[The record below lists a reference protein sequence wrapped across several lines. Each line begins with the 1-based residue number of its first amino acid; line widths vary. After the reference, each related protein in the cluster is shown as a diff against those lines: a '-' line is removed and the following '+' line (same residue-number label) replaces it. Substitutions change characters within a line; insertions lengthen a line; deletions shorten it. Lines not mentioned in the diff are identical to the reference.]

1 MRVLADE
8 QFNELT
14 ERIKQL
20 EAENEYLKKLLDDAG
35 ISYDNAD
42 KDPKKNEPQAIKIKE
57 EPITRELVQF
67 FYSMFKGRRDVY
79 SLRSGKPNAKTG
91 KHGYYTQCKNFWK
104 AGLCGKKDGM
114 NTKCQSCPNQK
125 YKPLTGD
132 VIYAHLMGVKEDC
145 SDVVGLYPVWPD
157 GTCNYLVFDF
167 DDHVESSDS
176 IKWQEEANA
185 LRAIC
190 ADNDVSCL
198 VERSRSGK
206 GAHVWMFFEK
216 AINIK
221 KARMFGAALLDKGAE
236 SVNQQSFDTYDRMIP
251 TQDKLPEG
259 GLGNLVALPLQG
271 RAVKNGNSVFV
282 DEKWRPYHDQ
292 WSVLKNTGKLSE
304 EFIDEKL
311 SSWGSK
317 YSISGSD
324 TDNETSRQLSIDE
337 TPWENCSGFKS
348 SDTNGTVRIVLA
360 DKVYVDKTGI
370 KPRLQNKIRR
380 LAAYNNPEYF
390 RNQGMSISTFG
401 IPRIVYCGED
411 TDQFIAI
418 PRGCLNKLCE
428 NLKAAKIDYSVE
440 DERNTGKEIN
450 VFFAGELYP
459 VQQDA
464 VNSFAGHDIGVLAA
478 TTGFGKT
485 VVGSYLISERKVNTL
500 IIVHTSEIMQNWVND
515 LERFLVINED
525 YPKYTTKTGRVKT
538 RKSLIGRLAG
548 SHNSMTG
555 IIDVAMVTSLGS
567 GDSIKPFV
575 KDYGMV
581 IMDECHHGAAES
593 IEAVLSEVNAK
604 YVYGLT
610 ATVKREDGKDK
621 TVLMQFGPVRFRFTA
636 KDKIRLQGM
645 EHILEPRFTPIISTK
660 EKLTSNEAYEIVV
673 NSDIRNSI
681 IASDI
686 EACVKQGHTPLVL
699 SKRKAQIDVLFEK
712 VRDKADHV
720 LVLTG
725 GKKQSERK
733 EIRERLSS
741 IPESESLIIL
751 ATGQYVGEGFNCSR
765 LDTLFLAMP
774 IAWDGNVEQYTGR
787 LNRSYEG
794 KSKVTVIDYVDHHI
808 EMFANMYNKR
818 LRTYKRIGYEL
829 SQDAE
834 VKPDDRYFY
843 DYETYSEVFK
853 SDIFNTKAEVV
864 ISSPYV
870 STPGS
875 ERLLRLYAGIV
886 NKKATISLITYP
898 SSKYSD
904 DIKNRIE
911 SIHNKLKMAGIKLL
925 FVDYIPSRYAV
936 IDKEILWYGSMNLVS
951 NIKEDDDEMRIVSK
965 SVAQKLI
972 EEKTN
977 EHHEQPK
984 N

>member
-1 MRVLADE
+1 M
-8 QFNELT
+8 T
-14 ERIKQL
+14 
-20 EAENEYLKKLLDDAG
+20 
-35 ISYDNAD
+35 
-42 KDPKKNEPQAIKIKE
+42 
-57 EPITRELVQF
+57 
-67 FYSMFKGRRDVY
+67 
-79 SLRSGKPNAKTG
+79 
-91 KHGYYTQCKNFWK
+91 
-104 AGLCGKKDGM
+104 
-114 NTKCQSCPNQK
+114 
-125 YKPLTGD
+125 
-132 VIYAHLMGVKEDC
+132 GVKEDC

-157 GTCNYLVFDF
+157 ETCNYLVFDF
-167 DDHVESSDS
+167 DNHDDSSDS
-176 IKWQEEANA
+176 VKWQEEANA

-190 ADNDVSCL
+190 EINNVPCL

-221 KARMFGAALLDKGAE
+221 KARLFGAALLDKGAE

-251 TQDKLPEG
+251 AQDKLPEG

-282 DEKWRPYHDQ
+282 DEKWQPYHDQ

-304 EFIDEKL
+304 TFIDEKL
-311 SSWGSK
+311 SSWGNK
-317 YSISGSD
+317 YSISSN
-324 TDNETSRQLSIDE
+324 TDNEIPGQISIDE
-337 TPWENCSGFKS
+337 TPWENSIKFER
-348 SDTNGTVRIVLA
+348 SDTKGTVRIVLA
-360 DKVYVDKTGI
+360 DKAYVDKTDI

-390 RNQGMSISTFG
+390 KNQGMGISTFG
-401 IPRIVYCGED
+401 IPRIVYSGED
-411 TDQFIAI
+411 TEQFIAI
-418 PRGCLNKLCE
+418 PRGCLNKLCK
-428 NLKAAKIDYSVE
+428 NLKSSNIDYSVE
-440 DERNTGKEIN
+440 DKRNTGKEIN
-450 VFFAGELYP
+450 VSFAGELYP
-459 VQQDA
+459 EQQDA
-464 VNSFAGHDIGVLAA
+464 VNSLTGHDFGVLAA
-478 TTGFGKT
+478 ATGFGKT

-500 IIVHTSEIMQNWVND
+500 ILVHNNEIMQNWIND
-515 LERFLVINED
+515 LERFLVIKED
-525 YPKYTTKTGRVKT
+525 YPQYMTKTGRVKT
-538 RKSLIGRLAG
+538 RKSLIGRLTGA
-548 SHNSMTG
+548 HNSMTG

-593 IEAVLSEVNAK
+593 IEAVLSKVNAK

-660 EKLTSNEAYEIVV
+660 EKLTLNEAYEIVV
-673 NSDIRNSI
+673 NSDFRNSL

-686 EACVKQGHTPLVL
+686 EACIKQGHTPLVL

-712 VRDKADHV
+712 VKDKADHV

-733 EIRERLSS
+733 ELRERLGS
-741 IPESESLIIL
+741 ISESESLIVL
-751 ATGQYVGEGFNCSR
+751 ATGQYIGEGFNCSR
-765 LDTLFLAMP
+765 LDMLFLAMP

-787 LNRSYEG
+787 LNRSHDG
-794 KSKVTVIDYVDHHI
+794 KNRVTVIDYVDHHI

-829 SQDAE
+829 SQDVE
-834 VKPDDRYFY
+834 RKHDDRFIY
-843 DYETYSEVFK
+843 DSETYSEVFRG
-853 SDIFNTKAEVV
+853 DIINAKAEVM

-875 ERLLRLYAGIV
+875 ERLIHIFSAM
-886 NKKATISLITYP
+886 KSKDASISLITYP
-898 SSKYSD
+898 ASHYSD
-904 DIKNRIE
+904 DIKDRIE
-911 SIHNKLKMAGIKLL
+911 NIHNRLNMAGIKVS

-951 NIKEDDDEMRIVSK
+951 NIKEDDDEMRIVSR
-965 SVAQKLI
+965 SVAKALI
-972 EEKTN
+972 EEHTT
-977 EHHEQPK
+977 E
-984 N
+984 

>member
-1 MRVLADE
+1 MRVFAED
-8 QFNELT
+8 QYNELT
-14 ERIKQL
+14 EHIKQL
-20 EAENEYLKKLLDDAG
+20 EAENQYLKKLLDDAG
-35 ISYDNAD
+35 IPYDKPDNNSE
-42 KDPKKNEPQAIKIKE
+42 KDEPSVVSIKE
-57 EPITRELVQF
+57 EPITKELVQF
-67 FYSMFKGRRDVY
+67 YYSMFKGRRDVY

-91 KHGYYTQCKNFWK
+91 KHGYYTQCDNFWK
-104 AGLCGKKDGM
+104 AGLCGKKDGK

-132 VIYAHLMGVKEDC
+132 VIYAHLTGVKEDC

-157 GTCNYLVFDF
+157 ETCNYLVFDF
-167 DDHVESSDS
+167 DNHDESSNS
-176 IKWQEEANA
+176 VKWQEEANA

-221 KARMFGAALLDKGAE
+221 KARLFGAALLDKGAE

-251 TQDKLPEG
+251 AQDKLPEG

-282 DEKWRPYHDQ
+282 DEKWQPYHDQ

-304 EFIDEKL
+304 TFIDEKL
-311 SSWGSK
+311 SSWGNK
-317 YSISGSD
+317 YSISSN
-324 TDNETSRQLSIDE
+324 TDNETPGQISIDE
-337 TPWENCSGFKS
+337 TPWENSTEFER
-348 SDTNGTVRIVLA
+348 SDTKGTVRIVLA
-360 DKVYVDKTGI
+360 DKAYVDKTGI

-390 RNQGMSISTFG
+390 RNQGMGISTFG
-401 IPRIVYCGED
+401 IPRIVYSGED
-411 TDQFIAI
+411 TEQFIAI
-418 PRGCLNKLCE
+418 PRGCLNKLCK
-428 NLKAAKIDYSVE
+428 NLKSSNIDYSVE
-440 DERNTGKEIN
+440 DKRNTGKEIN
-450 VFFAGELYP
+450 VSFAGELYP
-459 VQQDA
+459 EQQDA
-464 VNSFAGHDIGVLAA
+464 VNSLTGHDFGVLAA
-478 TTGFGKT
+478 ATGFGKT

-500 IIVHTSEIMQNWVND
+500 ILVHNNEIMQNWIND
-515 LERFLVINED
+515 LERFLEIKED
-525 YPKYTTKTGRVKT
+525 YPQYMTKTGRVKT
-538 RKSLIGRLAG
+538 RKSLIGRLTGA
-548 SHNSMTG
+548 HNSMTG

-593 IEAVLSEVNAK
+593 IEAVLSKVNAK

-610 ATVKREDGKDK
+610 ATVKREDGKNK
-621 TVLMQFGPVRFRFTA
+621 TVFMQFGPVRFRFTA

-660 EKLTSNEAYEIVV
+660 EKLTLNEAYEIVV
-673 NSDIRNSI
+673 NSDFRNSL

-686 EACVKQGHTPLVL
+686 EACIKQGHTPLVL

-712 VRDKADHV
+712 VKDKADHV

-733 EIRERLSS
+733 ELRERLGS
-741 IPESESLIIL
+741 ISESESLIVL
-751 ATGQYVGEGFNCSR
+751 ATGQYIGEGFNCSR
-765 LDTLFLAMP
+765 LDMLFLAMP

-787 LNRSYEG
+787 LNRSHDG
-794 KSKVTVIDYVDHHI
+794 KNRVTVIDYVDHHI

-829 SQDAE
+829 SQDVE
-834 VKPDDRYFY
+834 RKHDDRFIY
-843 DYETYSEVFK
+843 DSETYSEVFRG
-853 SDIFNTKAEVV
+853 DIINAKAEAL

-875 ERLLRLYAGIV
+875 ERLIQIFSAM
-886 NKKATISLITYP
+886 KSKDASISLITYP
-898 SSKYSD
+898 ASHYSD
-904 DIKNRIE
+904 DIKDRIE
-911 SIHNKLKMAGIKLL
+911 NIHNRLNMAGIKVS

-951 NIKEDDDEMRIVSK
+951 NIKEDDDEMRIVSR
-965 SVAQKLI
+965 SVAKALI
-972 EEKTN
+972 EEHTT
-977 EHHEQPK
+977 E
-984 N
+984 

>member
-1 MRVLADE
+1 MRVFAED
-8 QFNELT
+8 QYNELT
-14 ERIKQL
+14 EHIKQL
-20 EAENEYLKKLLDDAG
+20 EAENQYLKKLLDDAG
-35 ISYDNAD
+35 IPYDKPDNNSE
-42 KDPKKNEPQAIKIKE
+42 KDEPSVVSIKE
-57 EPITRELVQF
+57 EPITKELVQF
-67 FYSMFKGRRDVY
+67 YYSMFKGRRDVY

-91 KHGYYTQCKNFWK
+91 KHGYYTQCDNFWK
-104 AGLCGKKDGM
+104 AGLCGKKDGK

-132 VIYAHLMGVKEDC
+132 VIYAHLTGVKEDC

-157 GTCNYLVFDF
+157 ETCNYLVFDF
-167 DDHVESSDS
+167 DNHDESSNS
-176 IKWQEEANA
+176 VKWQEEANA

-190 ADNDVSCL
+190 ADNDVPCL

-216 AINIK
+216 AIYIK
-221 KARMFGAALLDKGAE
+221 KARLFGAALLDKGAE

-251 TQDKLPEG
+251 AQDKLPEG

-282 DEKWRPYHDQ
+282 DEKWQPYHDQ
-292 WSVLKNTGKLSE
+292 WSVLKNIGKLSE
-304 EFIDEKL
+304 TFIDEKL
-311 SSWGSK
+311 SSWGNK
-317 YSISGSD
+317 YSISSN
-324 TDNETSRQLSIDE
+324 TDNEIPGQISIDE
-337 TPWENCSGFKS
+337 TPWENSIKFER
-348 SDTNGTVRIVLA
+348 SDTKGTVRIVLA
-360 DKVYVDKTGI
+360 DKAYVDKTDI

-390 RNQGMSISTFG
+390 KNQGMGISTFG
-401 IPRIVYCGED
+401 IPRIVYSGED
-411 TDQFIAI
+411 TEQFIAI
-418 PRGCLNKLCE
+418 PRGCLNKLCK
-428 NLKAAKIDYSVE
+428 NLKSSNIDYSVE
-440 DERNTGKEIN
+440 DKRNTGKEIN
-450 VFFAGELYP
+450 VSFAGELYP
-459 VQQDA
+459 EQQDA
-464 VNSFAGHDIGVLAA
+464 VNSLTGHDFGVLAA
-478 TTGFGKT
+478 ATGFGKT

-500 IIVHTSEIMQNWVND
+500 ILVHNNEIMQNWIND
-515 LERFLVINED
+515 LERFLVIKED
-525 YPKYTTKTGRVKT
+525 YPQYMTKTGRVKT
-538 RKSLIGRLAG
+538 RKSLIGRLTGA
-548 SHNSMTG
+548 HNSMTG

-567 GDSIKPFV
+567 GDSVKPFV

-593 IEAVLSEVNAK
+593 IEAVLSKVNAK

-660 EKLTSNEAYEIVV
+660 EKLTLNEAYEIVV
-673 NSDIRNSI
+673 NSDFRNSL

-686 EACVKQGHTPLVL
+686 EACIKQGHTPLVL

-712 VRDKADHV
+712 VKDKADHV

-733 EIRERLSS
+733 ELRERLGS
-741 IPESESLIIL
+741 ISESESLIVL
-751 ATGQYVGEGFNCSR
+751 ATGQYIGEGFNCSR
-765 LDTLFLAMP
+765 LDMLFLAMP

-787 LNRSYEG
+787 LNRSHDG
-794 KSKVTVIDYVDHHI
+794 KNRVTVIDYVDHHI

-829 SQDAE
+829 SQDVE
-834 VKPDDRYFY
+834 RKHDDRFIY
-843 DYETYSEVFK
+843 DSETYSEVFRG
-853 SDIFNTKAEVV
+853 DIINAKAEVM

-875 ERLLRLYAGIV
+875 ERLIRIYSAM
-886 NKKATISLITYP
+886 KSKDASISLITYP
-898 SSKYSD
+898 ASHYSD
-904 DIKNRIE
+904 DIKDRIE
-911 SIHNKLKMAGIKLL
+911 NIHNRLNMAGIKVS

-965 SVAQKLI
+965 SVAKALI
-972 EEKTN
+972 EEHTTDISN
-977 EHHEQPK
+977 
-984 N
+984 

>member
-1 MRVLADE
+1 
-8 QFNELT
+8 
-14 ERIKQL
+14 
-20 EAENEYLKKLLDDAG
+20 
-35 ISYDNAD
+35 
-42 KDPKKNEPQAIKIKE
+42 
-57 EPITRELVQF
+57 
-67 FYSMFKGRRDVY
+67 MFKGRRDVY

-91 KHGYYTQCKNFWK
+91 KHGYYTQCDNFWK
-104 AGLCGKKDGM
+104 AGLCGKKDGK

-132 VIYAHLMGVKEDC
+132 VIYAHLTGVKEDC

-157 GTCNYLVFDF
+157 ETCNYLVFDF
-167 DDHVESSDS
+167 DNHDESSNS
-176 IKWQEEANA
+176 VKWQEEANA

-190 ADNDVSCL
+190 ADNEVPCL

-221 KARMFGAALLDKGAE
+221 KARLFGAALLDKGAE

-251 TQDKLPEG
+251 AQNKLPEG

-282 DEKWRPYHDQ
+282 DEKWQPYHDQ

-304 EFIDEKL
+304 TFIDEKL
-311 SSWGSK
+311 SSWGNK
-317 YSISGSD
+317 YSISSN
-324 TDNETSRQLSIDE
+324 TDNEIPGQISIDE
-337 TPWENCSGFKS
+337 TPWENSIKFER
-348 SDTNGTVRIVLA
+348 SDTKGTVRIVLA
-360 DKVYVDKTGI
+360 DKAYVDKTDI

-390 RNQGMSISTFG
+390 KNQGMGISTFG
-401 IPRIVYCGED
+401 IPRIVYSGED
-411 TDQFIAI
+411 TEQFIAI
-418 PRGCLNKLCE
+418 PRGCLNKLCK
-428 NLKAAKIDYSVE
+428 NLKSSNIDYSVE
-440 DERNTGKEIN
+440 DKRNTGKEIN
-450 VFFAGELYP
+450 VSFAGELYP
-459 VQQDA
+459 EQQDA
-464 VNSFAGHDIGVLAA
+464 VNSLTGHDFGVLAA
-478 TTGFGKT
+478 ATGFGKT

-500 IIVHTSEIMQNWVND
+500 ILVHNNEIMQNWIND
-515 LERFLVINED
+515 LERFLVIKED
-525 YPKYTTKTGRVKT
+525 YPQYMTKTGRVKT
-538 RKSLIGRLAG
+538 RKSLIGRLTGA
-548 SHNSMTG
+548 HNSMTG

-593 IEAVLSEVNAK
+593 IEAVLSKVNAK

-660 EKLTSNEAYEIVV
+660 EKLTLNEAYEIVV
-673 NSDIRNSI
+673 NSDFRNSL

-686 EACVKQGHTPLVL
+686 EACIKQGHTPLVL

-712 VRDKADHV
+712 VKDKADHV

-733 EIRERLSS
+733 ELRERLGS
-741 IPESESLIIL
+741 ISESESLIVL
-751 ATGQYVGEGFNCSR
+751 ATGQYIGEGFNCSR
-765 LDTLFLAMP
+765 LDMLFLAMP

-787 LNRSYEG
+787 LNRSHDG
-794 KSKVTVIDYVDHHI
+794 KNRVTVIDYVDHHI

-829 SQDAE
+829 SQDVE
-834 VKPDDRYFY
+834 RKHDDRFIY
-843 DYETYSEVFK
+843 DSETYSEVFRG
-853 SDIFNTKAEVV
+853 DIINAKAEVM

-875 ERLLRLYAGIV
+875 ERLIHNFSAM
-886 NKKATISLITYP
+886 KSKDASISLITYP
-898 SSKYSD
+898 ASHYSD
-904 DIKNRIE
+904 DIKDRIE
-911 SIHNKLKMAGIKLL
+911 NIHNRLNMAGIKVS

-951 NIKEDDDEMRIVSK
+951 NIKEDDDEMRIVSR
-965 SVAQKLI
+965 SVAKALI
-972 EEKTN
+972 EEHTTDISN
-977 EHHEQPK
+977 
-984 N
+984 

>member
-1 MRVLADE
+1 MRVFAED
-8 QFNELT
+8 QYNELT
-14 ERIKQL
+14 EHIKQL
-20 EAENEYLKKLLDDAG
+20 EAENQYLKKLLDDAG
-35 ISYDNAD
+35 IPYDKPDNNSE
-42 KDPKKNEPQAIKIKE
+42 KDEPSVVSIKE
-57 EPITRELVQF
+57 EPITKELVQF
-67 FYSMFKGRRDVY
+67 YYSMFKGRRDVY

-91 KHGYYTQCKNFWK
+91 KHGYYTQCDNFWK
-104 AGLCGKKDGM
+104 AGLCGKKDGK

-132 VIYAHLMGVKEDC
+132 VIYAHLTGVKEDC

-157 GTCNYLVFDF
+157 ETCNYLVFDF
-167 DDHVESSDS
+167 DNHDESSNS
-176 IKWQEEANA
+176 VKWQEEANA

-190 ADNDVSCL
+190 ADNDVPCL

-221 KARMFGAALLDKGAE
+221 KARLFGAALLDKGAE

-251 TQDKLPEG
+251 AQDKLPEG

-282 DEKWRPYHDQ
+282 DEKWQPYHDQ

-304 EFIDEKL
+304 TFIDEKL
-311 SSWGSK
+311 SSWGNK
-317 YSISGSD
+317 YSISSN
-324 TDNETSRQLSIDE
+324 TDNEIPGQISIDE
-337 TPWENCSGFKS
+337 TPWENSIKFER
-348 SDTNGTVRIVLA
+348 SDTKGTVRIVLA
-360 DKVYVDKTGI
+360 DKAYVDKTDI

-390 RNQGMSISTFG
+390 KNQGMGISTFG
-401 IPRIVYCGED
+401 IPRIVYSGED
-411 TDQFIAI
+411 TEQFIAI
-418 PRGCLNKLCE
+418 PRGCLNKLCK
-428 NLKAAKIDYSVE
+428 NLKSSNIDYSVE
-440 DERNTGKEIN
+440 DKRNTGKEIN
-450 VFFAGELYP
+450 VSFAGELYP
-459 VQQDA
+459 EQQDA
-464 VNSFAGHDIGVLAA
+464 VNSLTGHDFGVLAA
-478 TTGFGKT
+478 ATGFGKT

-500 IIVHTSEIMQNWVND
+500 ILVHNNEIMQNWIND
-515 LERFLVINED
+515 LERFLVIKED
-525 YPKYTTKTGRVKT
+525 YPQYMTKTGRVKT
-538 RKSLIGRLAG
+538 RKSLIGRLTGA
-548 SHNSMTG
+548 HNSMTG

-593 IEAVLSEVNAK
+593 IEAVLSKVNAK

-660 EKLTSNEAYEIVV
+660 EKLTLNEAYEIVV
-673 NSDIRNSI
+673 NSDFRNSL

-686 EACVKQGHTPLVL
+686 EACIKQGHTPLVL

-712 VRDKADHV
+712 VKDKADHV

-733 EIRERLSS
+733 ELRERLGS
-741 IPESESLIIL
+741 ISESESLIVL
-751 ATGQYVGEGFNCSR
+751 ATGQYIGEGFNCSR
-765 LDTLFLAMP
+765 LDMLFLAMP

-787 LNRSYEG
+787 LNRSHDG
-794 KSKVTVIDYVDHHI
+794 KNRVTVIDYVDHHI

-829 SQDAE
+829 SQDVE
-834 VKPDDRYFY
+834 RKHDDRFIY
-843 DYETYSEVFK
+843 DSETYSEVFRG
-853 SDIFNTKAEVV
+853 DIINAKAEVM

-875 ERLLRLYAGIV
+875 ERLIHIFSAM
-886 NKKATISLITYP
+886 KSKDASISLITYP
-898 SSKYSD
+898 ASHYSD
-904 DIKNRIE
+904 DIKDRIE
-911 SIHNKLKMAGIKLL
+911 NIHNRLNMAGIKVS

-951 NIKEDDDEMRIVSK
+951 NIKEDDDEMRIVSR
-965 SVAQKLI
+965 SVAKALI
-972 EEKTN
+972 EEHTT
-977 EHHEQPK
+977 E
-984 N
+984 

>member
-1 MRVLADE
+1 MRVLAED
-8 QFNELT
+8 QYNELT
-14 ERIKQL
+14 EHIKQL
-20 EAENEYLKKLLDDAG
+20 EAENQYLKKLLDDAG
-35 ISYDNAD
+35 IPYDKPDNNSE
-42 KDPKKNEPQAIKIKE
+42 KDEPSVVSIKE
-57 EPITRELVQF
+57 EPITKELVQF
-67 FYSMFKGRRDVY
+67 YYSMFKGRRDVY

-91 KHGYYTQCKNFWK
+91 KHGYYTQCDNFWK
-104 AGLCGKKDGM
+104 AGLCGKKDGK

-132 VIYAHLMGVKEDC
+132 VIYAHLTGVKEDC

-157 GTCNYLVFDF
+157 ETCNYLVFDF
-167 DDHVESSDS
+167 DNHDDSSDS
-176 IKWQEEANA
+176 VKWQEEANA

-190 ADNDVSCL
+190 EINNVPCL

-221 KARMFGAALLDKGAE
+221 KARLFGAALLDKGAE

-251 TQDKLPEG
+251 AQDKLPEG

-282 DEKWRPYHDQ
+282 DEKWQPYHDQ
-292 WSVLKNTGKLSE
+292 WSVLKNTGKLSKT
-304 EFIDEKL
+304 FIDEKL
-311 SSWGSK
+311 SSWGNK
-317 YSISGSD
+317 YSISSN
-324 TDNETSRQLSIDE
+324 TDNEIPGQISIDE
-337 TPWENCSGFKS
+337 TPWENSIKFER
-348 SDTNGTVRIVLA
+348 SDTKGTVRIVLA
-360 DKVYVDKTGI
+360 DKAYVDKTDI

-390 RNQGMSISTFG
+390 RNQGMGISTFG
-401 IPRIVYCGED
+401 IPRIVYSGED
-411 TDQFIAI
+411 TEQFIAI
-418 PRGCLNKLCE
+418 PRGCLNKLCK
-428 NLKAAKIDYSVE
+428 NLKSSNIDYSVE
-440 DERNTGKEIN
+440 DKRNTGKEIN
-450 VFFAGELYP
+450 VSFAGELYP
-459 VQQDA
+459 EQQDA
-464 VNSFAGHDIGVLAA
+464 VNSLTGHDFGVLAA
-478 TTGFGKT
+478 ATGFGKT

-500 IIVHTSEIMQNWVND
+500 ILVHNNEIMQNWIND
-515 LERFLVINED
+515 LERFLEIKED
-525 YPKYTTKTGRVKT
+525 YPQYMTKTGRVKT
-538 RKSLIGRLAG
+538 RKSLIGRLTGA
-548 SHNSMTG
+548 HNSMTG

-593 IEAVLSEVNAK
+593 IEAVLSKVNAK

-660 EKLTSNEAYEIVV
+660 EKLTLNEAYEIVV
-673 NSDIRNSI
+673 NSDFRNSL

-686 EACVKQGHTPLVL
+686 EACIKQGHTPLVL

-712 VRDKADHV
+712 VKDKADHV

-733 EIRERLSS
+733 ELRERLGS
-741 IPESESLIIL
+741 ISESESLIVL
-751 ATGQYVGEGFNCSR
+751 ATGQYIGEGFNCSR
-765 LDTLFLAMP
+765 LDMLFLAMP

-787 LNRSYEG
+787 LNRSHDG
-794 KSKVTVIDYVDHHI
+794 KNRVTVIDYVDHHI

-829 SQDAE
+829 SQDVE
-834 VKPDDRYFY
+834 RKRDDSFIY
-843 DYETYSEVFK
+843 DSETYSEVFRG
-853 SDIFNTKAEVV
+853 DIINAKAEVM

-875 ERLLRLYAGIV
+875 ERLIRIYSAM
-886 NKKATISLITYP
+886 KSKDASISLITYP
-898 SSKYSD
+898 ASHYSD
-904 DIKNRIE
+904 DIKDRIE
-911 SIHNKLKMAGIKLL
+911 NIHNRLNMAGIKVS

-951 NIKEDDDEMRIVSK
+951 NIKEDDDEMRIVSR
-965 SVAQKLI
+965 SVAKALI
-972 EEKTN
+972 EEHTT
-977 EHHEQPK
+977 E
-984 N
+984 